1 MSKSELIDIT
11 GERFG
16 KLCVIG
22 RADTNTTT
30 SGNAK
35 WICKCDCGNITT
47 VIGSKLRNGHTKSC
61 GCNRISNI
69 AKGHSKE
76 RLYRI
81 WYKMKVRC
89 YKEDDEHYKWYGG
102 RGIRVC
108 DEWLN
113 DFLIFREWALT
124 HGYSRTLSID
134 RIDVNG
140 NYEPSNC
147 RWVSQKIQA
156 NNKSSNRHVEFQGKE
171 YTVAQFAELLNYNY
185 FTVQNRLRWGWT
197 PERIAQIPEKGKNNE
212 R

>member
-1 MSKSELIDIT
+1 MDDLT
-11 GERFG
+11 GNKYG
-16 KLCVIG
+16 KLLVI
-22 RADTNTTT
+22 RRFEQNSK

-35 WICKCDCGNITT
+35 WVCRCDCGNTT
-47 VIGSKLRNGHTKSC
+47 IVIGSKLKNGYTKSC
-61 GCNRISNI
+61 GCNRISNK

-102 RGIRVC
+102 RGIRIC

-113 DFLIFREWALT
+113 DFLAFREWALT
-124 HGYSRTLSID
+124 HGYSETLSID

-140 NYEPSNC
+140 NYEPPNC
-147 RWVSQKIQA
+147 RWTSQKTQTNNTSA
-156 NNKSSNRHVEFQGKE
+156 NRRVVFQGKE
-171 YTVAQFAELLNYNY
+171 YTVAQFSEFLNYNY
-185 FTVQNRLRWGWT
+185 STVRNRLKLGWT
-197 PERIAQIPEKGKNNE
+197 PERIAQTPEKGKNNE